1 MDTREEKH
9 KTYDVANFTI
19 GEMTECGMFL
29 RKIAE
34 NTKSMEETADRIVR
48 YFYDSL
54 IDGQTGNRA
63 CALIRF
69 FKTHKY
75 GQLDNELRDF
85 AENSLGDVVASPGMK
100 CLVLLA
106 TAGERPEWESRKTS
120 SGHKAIPLP
129 SENALQQI
137 PMIKNLTG
145 QLGISAG
152 MVVNP
157 DPALILDMEQRTYNV
172 FYVPDA
178 SGSPYIPAQ
187 KEFVIPCGIKSVL
200 GFGGILPSG
209 EIFAIIMFLKVHIPK
224 EAADLFKTLSLNV
237 KIAVLPFERAV
248 FA

>member
-34 NTKSMEETADRIVR
+34 NTKSMEETADRIVS

-75 GQLDNELRDF
+75 GQLDNELRAF

-106 TAGERPEWESRKTS
+106 TAGERPEW
-120 SGHKAIPLP
+120 
-129 SENALQQI
+129 
-137 PMIKNLTG
+137 
-145 QLGISAG
+145 
-152 MVVNP
+152 
-157 DPALILDMEQRTYNV
+157 
-172 FYVPDA
+172 
-178 SGSPYIPAQ
+178 
-187 KEFVIPCGIKSVL
+187 
-200 GFGGILPSG
+200 
-209 EIFAIIMFLKVHIPK
+209 
-224 EAADLFKTLSLNV
+224 
-237 KIAVLPFERAV
+237 
-248 FA
+248 